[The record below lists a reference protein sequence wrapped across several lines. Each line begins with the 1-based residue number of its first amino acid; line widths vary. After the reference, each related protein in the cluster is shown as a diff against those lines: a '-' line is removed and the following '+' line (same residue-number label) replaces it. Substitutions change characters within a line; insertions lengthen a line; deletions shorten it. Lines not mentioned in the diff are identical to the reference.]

1 MDQPCLYMDHL
12 NGPAVNHMSHKLHTN
27 GSEVSRG
34 MLTSEK
40 TPPRWIQ
47 TDRASHEAWGR
58 LSVSKPRAAGLMHYL
73 VAQMG
78 HSDAVVA
85 SWATLAGISGMSVA
99 TVRRAISDL
108 RAERWIEVVQIGGKG
123 AANAIVINSRVAWT
137 QDRDKLRYARFS
149 AEVLARSDEQVS
161 IDLEP
166 LRQIP
171 SLLPGER
178 QLPLGES
185 EPPPSQPN
193 LDGLEPDLPARNVRQ
208 IRQEEPA
215 E

>member
-1 MDQPCLYMDHL
+1 
-12 NGPAVNHMSHKLHTN
+12 MSDGQQTN
-27 GSEVSRG
+27 ESQVSRG
-34 MLTSEK
+34 LITQK
-40 TPPRWIQ
+40 INAAPKWIQ

-58 LSVSKPRAAGLMHYL
+58 LSVSKPRASALMHYL

-85 SWATLAGISGMSVA
+85 SWATLASISGMSVA

-108 RAERWIEVVQIGGKG
+108 RTERWIEVVQIGGKG

-149 AEVLARSDEQVS
+149 AEVLARSDEQDM

-166 LRQIP
+166 LRPIP

-178 QLPLGES
+178 QIPLGAG
-185 EPPPSQPN
+185 EPPPSQPS
-193 LDGLEPDLPARNVRQ
+193 LDGLEPDLPARQPHAFLV
-208 IRQEEPA
+208 EHPE
-215 E
+215 